1 MSIALTRRGFLGAT
15 IAAATSLTLG
25 RAFADDAGADDQAWR
40 EVREFLFQDRPV
52 ADGAGRIR
60 LEAPVR
66 PANGADVSVRIIPEM
81 SQQTD
86 YYIRKHYLVVDKNP
100 SPVGGVFT
108 LSPRNGTAEI
118 ATRIRVNE
126 YSHVRVIAET
136 NRGELYMNSAFVKA
150 SGGCSAPPP
159 NDDPMAQLT
168 MGKMELAQK
177 AAHAGDAR
185 GFQLS
190 LLHPNNSGM
199 QMDQV
204 TMLFVPPHYVETVEV
219 MNDDGETVFAAKGD
233 ITFSHNPSFDF
244 FYKPKPG
251 GDMLHAKAVDSRRKT
266 YTATWPVV
274 SG

>member
-1 MSIALTRRGFLGAT
+1 MSITLTRRGFLGSA

-25 RAFADDAGADDQAWR
+25 RAFADDEQAWR

-66 PANGADVSVRIIPEM
+66 PANGADVSVRIIPATP
-81 SQQTD
+81 QQAD
-86 YYIRKHYLVVDKNP
+86 HYIRKHYLVVDKNP
-100 SPVGGVFT
+100 SPVAGVFT
-108 LSPRNGTAEI
+108 LSPKNGTAEI
-118 ATRIRVNE
+118 GTRIRVNE

-168 MGKMELAQK
+168 MGKMELAHT
-177 AAHAGDAR
+177 AAREDAR

-204 TMLFVPPHYVETVEV
+204 TTLFIPPHYVETVEV

-244 FYKPKPG
+244 FYKPRPG
-251 GDMLHAKAVDSRRKT
+251 GDVLHAKAVDSRNKT
-266 YTATWPVV
+266 YTATWPVTAT
-274 SG
+274 